1 MADLACSMSSKGD
14 GVRLVRFAAAQVENL
29 CSQVGTKSEEL
40 WITIY
45 VVFYYTMGLTAEK

>member
-1 MADLACSMSSKGD
+1 MADLACSMSSKRD

-45 VVFYYTMGLTAEK
+45 VVFYYTMGQTAEK